1 MQRLDESM
9 KSALRNNICYLATSS
24 KNGVTN
30 VIPVGLVEVLDDS
43 TIAVVDVRMDKTRR
57 NLEENEN
64 VALAV
69 TDSNKL
75 QGYQF
80 KGKASVVTTGEMM
93 AWANEFVKKK
103 LEKRR
108 ELLLNRLKSEKD
120 PEMISKIKKLSE
132 VTYQP
137 KAVILVKVEEVYR
150 TM

>member
-24 KNGVTN
+24 KDGVPN

-57 NLEENEN
+57 NLKENEN

-103 LEKRR
+103 LEKRH

-120 PEMISKIKKLSE
+120 PEIISKIKKLSE

-137 KAVILVKVEEVYR
+137 KAVILIKVEEVYR